1 MKARCAVLLA
11 AVFLF
16 AGVLGVSAQSWEDFA
31 GEFRF
36 IMALTGASDVS
47 ISWRA
52 SDDFQAEWPLMP
64 YLEKRKFP
72 LNIFEIGETLY
83 VGAWFSEI
91 EECPLTVDL
100 ALNDV
105 HNDGAIALGL
115 VTGDMVGGNAYAM
128 LIDTS
133 RSGQIH
139 YGWMAAKRRFGCH

>member
-1 MKARCAVLLA
+1 MKARCAVLFV
-11 AVFLF
+11 AVFLL
-16 AGVLGVSAQSWEDFA
+16 AGVLSVSAQDSWEDFA

-105 HNDGAIALGL
+105 HNVGAIAFGF
-115 VTGDMVGGNAYAM
+115 GHGG
-128 LIDTS
+128 
-133 RSGQIH
+133 
-139 YGWMAAKRRFGCH
+139 YGRW